1 MKVNN
6 IILSGIALL
15 LVAAACTQLE
25 IPTYNDL
32 TQDRFVYFSSALK
45 DSTTLS
51 FVKYPGEKTIEF
63 PVKVKAS
70 GFSDADASYK
80 VSFVASESTA
90 TTSDCSLPSE
100 FVFHGNTV
108 EDSFI
113 LKINYAEKM
122 DNNDIRIVL
131 RIEESDGFKV
141 GPTDY
146 ATKVIL
152 VNNKI
157 VKPDWWVS
165 SAPYY
170 ATYYFGT
177 YTEKKY
183 RTFLEACKVN
193 LDNTTRN
200 EIRYY
205 ATLFKKYLMEQKEAG
220 HPVLEDNGTEMT
232 LPI

>member
-6 IILSGIALL
+6 IIISGLTLL
-15 LVAAACTQLE
+15 LACAACKQLE

-32 TQDRFVYFSSALK
+32 TQDRYLYFSNAQT
-45 DSTTLS
+45 DVTTIS
-51 FVKYPGEKTIEF
+51 FVKYPGSKTIEF
-63 PVKVKAS
+63 PVSVKAS
-70 GFSDADASYK
+70 GFSDTDASYK
-80 VSFVASESTA
+80 ISFDASESTA
-90 TTSDCSLPSE
+90 SASDCSLPSQ
-100 FVFHGNTV
+100 FVFHGNAV
-108 EDSFI
+108 EDSFN
-113 LKINYAEKM
+113 LTINYSDKM
-122 DNNDIRIVL
+122 DNDDIKIVL
-131 RIEESDGFKV
+131 RIEESDAFKV
-141 GPTDY
+141 GPTAY
-146 ATKVIL
+146 ATRVLL

-165 SAPYY
+165 TSPYY

-205 ATLFKKYLMEQKEAG
+205 ATLFKKYLMDQKAAG